1 MKYIL
6 PPMTPEQAATSVLN
20 VCMHCFNN
28 KQPWDEARNVL
39 VQLFND
45 ANEIGYN
52 KGLQDGQNAA
62 NKLAAQENETKK
74 EPAAENEITNIE
86 TEQTTGV

>member
-45 ANEIGYN
+45 ANEIGYS
-52 KGLQDGQNAA
+52 KGLIDGAQN
-62 NKLAAQENETKK
+62 KELEQKK
-74 EPAAENEITNIE
+74 MEVAVPTVPAEPIC
-86 TEQTTGV
+86 EQQG